1 LGQVGGCDDAWLA
14 SSTLERRRS
23 SAIPMLNMKTKKPM
37 KPMLEILEI
46 TDDAGLSSPSQPASA
61 PTSRPSQPIH
71 RGSTRVV
78 RMATAYSGTT
88 TPQPRKLPA
97 ALLTRAM
104 AAKVS
109 AVAPSVAFPPG
120 SPDVQNQTPPH
131 SIPVVR
137 CSLSDD
143 AQVLSGKPDQFNAVV
158 TSADVLAVAAS
169 VATVFLDPTKA
180 FASYASRT

>member
-1 LGQVGGCDDAWLA
+1 
-14 SSTLERRRS
+14 
-23 SAIPMLNMKTKKPM
+23 MLNMKTNKPM
-37 KPMLEILEI
+37 KPMLEITEI

-104 AAKVS
+104 AAKVW

-120 SPDVQNQTPPH
+120 SADVQNQTPPH

-158 TSADVLAVAAS
+158 TPADVLAVAAS